1 MKWQIG
7 RACFLL
13 PGMDVARKAVILARQ
28 CGVAVELS
36 DVALE
41 SLTPAAL
48 RDIASP
54 DDFLARLPEV
64 HKTIQKRADAITPP
78 LFAILQAKDGDSAH
92 MRPCNI

>member
-1 MKWQIG
+1 
-7 RACFLL
+7 
-13 PGMDVARKAVILARQ
+13 MDVARKAVILARQ

-64 HKTIQKRADAITPP
+64 HKNAVQKRADAILHRSL
-78 LFAILQAKDGDSAH
+78 LFLQAEDGDSAPI
-92 MRPCNI
+92 RPCDRTVLCSGGYSW

>member
-1 MKWQIG
+1 
-7 RACFLL
+7 
-13 PGMDVARKAVILARQ
+13 MDVARKAVILARQ

-64 HKTIQKRADAITPP
+64 HKKAVLKRADAILHRSS
-78 LFAILQAKDGDSAH
+78 LFLQAEDGDSAP
-92 MRPCNI
+92 MRPCGSL